1 MYQGKHELFNPEGHE
16 ETRNQSIS
24 YRGGAIYTAFV
35 ELEDIINKAEFAQQY
50 LGKSSEDFNKKLD
63 GCPVGGSQTEF
74 SAKEAKKIA
83 ESFRDIAKRL
93 TALAEE
99 IDAVATVD

>member
-1 MYQGKHELFNPEGHE
+1 ME
-16 ETRNQSIS
+16 E
-24 YRGGAIYTAFV
+24 
-35 ELEDIINKAEFAQQY
+35 IINKAEFAQQY
-50 LGKSSEDFNKKLD
+50 LGKSSEDFDKKLA
-63 GCPVGGSQTEF
+63 GCPVGGSKTEF
-74 SAKEAKKIA
+74 TAEEAKKIV